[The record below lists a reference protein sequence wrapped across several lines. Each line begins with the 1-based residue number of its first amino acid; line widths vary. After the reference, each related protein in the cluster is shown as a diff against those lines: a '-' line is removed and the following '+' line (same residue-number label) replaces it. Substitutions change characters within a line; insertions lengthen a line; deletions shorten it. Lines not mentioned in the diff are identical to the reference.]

1 MKKFIFSFN
10 TPKRPII
17 PPQIPFLKSNRK
29 VNMGGKSKKKSN
41 TPDSFKEQGNNA
53 FNLKDFDRAIICYT
67 KGLELDPKHSILLSN
82 RAAAL
87 IEKHKYD
94 EAIEDSQKSIEI
106 NPNYLKAYHR
116 KATALLEL
124 GKHQESLDVINTA
137 LAIDPACKDFQEIRE
152 NVLKEIQINSV
163 LPSDHPE
170 RIKFDKLVNWLIEG
184 GAIFPKLQMRFYS
197 EDYRGVH
204 STSFILK
211 DECILFV
218 PKSHIITLEMAKSSP
233 IGQKMVEADLD
244 LLSPKHSFLT
254 TYILQERRKSETFWK
269 PYLEIL
275 PEKFRNFPIFFTE
288 EEKVWLAGSPFLDQ
302 VNEKIDD
309 IQVDYNT
316 ICNAVPEYALFPID
330 EFSKIRMAVSSRIFG
345 MQIDGVKTDG
355 FVPLADMLN
364 HRRPRQTSWNYDQEK
379 GGFIIDALE
388 NIVRGEEVLDSYG
401 KKCNSRFLL
410 NYGFINRNNDANEY
424 PFKVRLSAEDDHY
437 NMKKS
442 LFGNAVQTFR
452 LQADLTENVF
462 CEFLGA
468 MRFSELDDVSLI
480 PKLLQECQDEKNVFR
495 PTKISP
501 ISVANEKKVISKFK
515 VMIVEAIARYQTT
528 LEQDGELLKTE
539 LTENER
545 NCTLMRQGEKIIL
558 HYFLEFTTFILNI
571 LDLPLKDVKKA
582 GKGSSYEVYINGS
595 ILILKRQ

>member
-1 MKKFIFSFN
+1 
-10 TPKRPII
+10 
-17 PPQIPFLKSNRK
+17 
-29 VNMGGKSKKKSN
+29 MGGKSKKKGN
-41 TPDSFKEQGNNA
+41 TPDSFKELGNNA
-53 FNLKDFDRAIICYT
+53 FNSRDFDRAILWYT
-67 KGLELDPKHSILLSN
+67 KGLELDPNHSILLSN
-82 RAAAL
+82 RAAAF

-94 EAIEDSQKSIEI
+94 EALADSQKSIQI
-106 NPNYLKAYHR
+106 NPSYLKAYHR

-124 GKHQESLDVINTA
+124 GRNEESLDTINAA
-137 LAIDPACKDFQEIRE
+137 LAIDTNCKDFFEIKE
-152 NVLKEIQINSV
+152 NVVKEIKINSV

-170 RIKFDKLVNWLIEG
+170 RIKFDNLVRWLKEG

-204 STSFILK
+204 STSFINK

-244 LLSPKHSFLT
+244 LLSPKHSYLT
-254 TYILQERRKSETFWK
+254 TYMLQERRKPDTFWK

-275 PEKFRNFPIFFTE
+275 PEKFRSFPIFFTE
-288 EEKVWLAGSPFLDQ
+288 EEKEWLIGSPFLDQ

-316 ICNAVPEYALFPID
+316 ICNAVPEYSQFPIE

-364 HRRPRQTSWNYDQEK
+364 HRRPRQTSWNYDQER

-388 NIVRGEEVLDSYG
+388 NIIRGEEVLDSYG

-424 PFKVRLSAEDDHY
+424 PFKVKLSSEDEHY

-442 LFGNAVQTFR
+442 LFGSIVQTFR
-452 LQADLTENVF
+452 LQVDLRENVF
-462 CEFLGA
+462 NEFLGA
-468 MRFSELDDVSLI
+468 MRFSELDEMSLI

-495 PTKISP
+495 PTKVQP
-501 ISVANEKKVISKFK
+501 ISVANEKKVIIKFK
-515 VMIVEAIARYQTT
+515 SMVEEGIARYQTT
-528 LEQDGELLKTE
+528 LEQDGEILKTD

-545 NCTLMRQGEKIIL
+545 NCTLMRQGEKVIL
-558 HYFLEFTTFILNI
+558 HFFQEFTNFILSI
-571 LDLPLKDVKKA
+571 IDLPLKDVKKA
-582 GKGSSYEVYINGS
+582 AKGSKFEEYINGS
-595 ILILKRQ
+595 LLILKRQ